1 MMIAK
6 VQLLNVLLRASE
18 VGSPAKITLAHKW
31 TSLSLALDHD
41 YFYDHDKQATD

>member
-6 VQLLNVLLRASE
+6 VQLLNVLLRARE
-18 VGSPAKITLAHKW
+18 VGSLAEITLAYKW

-41 YFYDHDKQATD
+41 YFYGQDKQATD